1 MKSLL
6 SILLASACLAL
17 GAAPADAQDKYPSRP
32 IKILVPYAP
41 GGATDI
47 VARVLGDRLRDSIGA
62 SIVVENKPGAYGIL
76 CLETMAR
83 STADGYT
90 LMLGNVTTNAIT
102 PILYHD
108 KMHIDYLKDVV
119 PVIRL
124 VDIPEFLI
132 VTTKN
137 FTPKT
142 VPELVEHAKNNP
154 GKVNYG
160 SVGVGSY
167 PDYDMMLFAKRAGD
181 LKMQGIPNKSG
192 ATGVIN
198 DLLTGSSQA
207 SFLNVASTAG
217 LVKDG
222 QLRPLALVNRARL
235 KDYPDVPTMQEVGFD
250 GVGTLAWQALFA
262 PAGTPKEVLETLHKA
277 MSEALQAPAVA
288 ATFDKQNFNR
298 VRLKDYP
305 DVPTMQEA
313 GFDGVGTLAWQ
324 ALFAP
329 AGTPKEVL
337 QTLHKA
343 MTEALQAQAVAAT
356 FDKQNFNRV
365 PTASLDDAKAWLAAE
380 MTRWKKITEEL
391 PIDVPQ

>member
-6 SILLASACLAL
+6 LIVLTSVCLAL
-17 GAAPADAQDKYPSRP
+17 GAAPADAQDKYPTRP

-62 SIVVENKPGAYGIL
+62 SIVVENKPGANGIL

-83 STADGYT
+83 SPADGYT

-119 PVIRL
+119 PVMRL

-137 FTPKT
+137 FAPKT
-142 VPELVEHAKNNP
+142 VPELVELAKKNP

-192 ATGVIN
+192 ASGVIN

-217 LVKDG
+217 LVKAD
-222 QLRPLALVNRARL
+222 QLRPLALVNRVRL
-235 KDYPDVPTMQEVGFD
+235 PEYADVPTMQEVGFD

-262 PAGTPKEVLETLHKA
+262 PAGTPTEVLEMLRKA
-277 MSEALQAPAVA
+277 MADALQAPAVA
-288 ATFDKQNFNR
+288 AN
-298 VRLKDYP
+298 
-305 DVPTMQEA
+305 
-313 GFDGVGTLAWQ
+313 
-324 ALFAP
+324 
-329 AGTPKEVL
+329 
-337 QTLHKA
+337 
-343 MTEALQAQAVAAT
+343 

-365 PTASLDDAKAWLAAE
+365 PTASLDDAKTWLAAE
-380 MTRWKKITEEL
+380 MTRWKKITEEI
-391 PIDVPQ
+391 PVDVPQ